1 MCQLNLT
8 QTWASGQVTLI
19 PTYPERD
26 KDGAE
31 DGAPITHKGSGRR
44 LRKTFTYTKKL
55 HSVGRE
61 CLFQSHTDVGSDA
74 ITD

>member
-1 MCQLNLT
+1 MRQLKRT
-8 QTWASGQVTLI
+8 QAWASGQVTLV

-31 DGAPITHKGSGRR
+31 EGAPITHKGSGQR

-55 HSVGRE
+55 HSAGRE
-61 CLFQSHTDVGSDA
+61 CWFQSHTDVGSDA